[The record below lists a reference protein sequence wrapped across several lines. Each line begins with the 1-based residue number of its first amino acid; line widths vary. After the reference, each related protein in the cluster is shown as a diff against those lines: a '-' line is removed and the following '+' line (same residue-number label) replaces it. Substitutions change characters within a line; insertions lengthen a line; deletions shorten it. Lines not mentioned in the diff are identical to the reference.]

1 MNELSIFDP
10 IFDDACGLAFPGFQR
25 VAQQIATP
33 KVDVTENADS
43 YVLDMDLPGKT
54 ENDVDIDLK
63 DNVLSISSKQT
74 QETCENSK
82 DEKKA
87 KEEEPKVQYLIRE
100 RCQTSFTRRFTLPN
114 DVDSEGI
121 SAQFKNGVLEVRMP
135 RKQLAQPKK
144 IMIKAC

>member
-10 IFDDACGLAFPGFQR
+10 IFDDVCGLPFPTFQR
-25 VAQQIATP
+25 THQIASP

-63 DNVLSISSKQT
+63 DNVLSISSRQT
-74 QETCENSK
+74 QENEESNK
-82 DEKKA
+82 GEKKA

-100 RCQTSFTRRFTLPN
+100 RYQTSFTRRFTLPN
-114 DVDSEGI
+114 DVDAEGI
-121 SAQFKNGVLEVRMP
+121 SANFKNGVLEVRMP